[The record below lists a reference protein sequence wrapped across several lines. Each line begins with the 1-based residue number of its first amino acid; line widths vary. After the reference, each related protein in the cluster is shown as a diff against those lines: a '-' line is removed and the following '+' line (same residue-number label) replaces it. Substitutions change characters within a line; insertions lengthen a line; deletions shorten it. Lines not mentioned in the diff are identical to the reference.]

1 MELERAIRETTCRVA
16 CIAYNMGIHGISLG
30 SNEIRSPAS
39 SQLAGFRFLCLFILA
54 LQSHAAQDLGLLLL
68 AIDLVIHS
76 AICRSGNNTNDFP
89 GGLAIGIHF
98 LSPEIVDLVVGF
110 GTS

>member
-1 MELERAIRETTCRVA
+1 MELERAILETTCKLAR
-16 CIAYNMGIHGISLG
+16 IAYNVG
-30 SNEIRSPAS
+30 SHQKPPEVGSPVS

-54 LQSHAAQDLGLLLL
+54 LPSHAAQDLGLLLL
-68 AIDLVIHS
+68 AIDLAVHS
-76 AICRSGNNTNDFP
+76 AICGSGNNTNDFP